1 MAGGQKPPR
10 ESVEDEMIQKVDEV
24 ELGDLGVSSGFVKQV
39 LQGKE
44 IMFVIGRP
52 IHDFLKMICEKLV

>member
-1 MAGGQKPPR
+1 
-10 ESVEDEMIQKVDEV
+10 MIQKVDEV